1 MPIVARVSNFMQ
13 SFLPVETSFSR
24 VGFLGPIV
32 GFVTTLALGILVGQ
46 RWASSYDAIKKL
58 QETADAIKRKV
69 EAPQDKKEPNKENDS
84 LGIFQGTLTQI
95 KTLLEKSQRP
105 PEETEFLVNLQ
116 QNITQIKTLLEKKE
130 QPNEGTILA
139 EQVSKLVSNNVTLAA
154 SLEHKILEHTLEG
167 NKEYQK
173 LKVGVEKL
181 NESIET
187 LKKENEK
194 IPTLEE
200 EKNNL
205 NRELE
210 QQKKNNQTL
219 TQEKETSEKQLKELR
234 PLVDR
239 NAALEEQTRENEKEI
254 TRLKEANATLQQTIT
269 HSSDREEGYTIEKE
283 DLKTENSRLSQ
294 KLADLT
300 IEKEEMKTQLASLK
314 STNGSLK
321 EQLKSQESDVKDLNW
336 LRTTVHAIKS
346 GAQLKSINPIEI
358 GTKAKE
364 IFNFCKETILEG
376 QRKQHQLSQLQ
387 RKAKGTTEEK

>member
-1 MPIVARVSNFMQ
+1 MPVVARISNFMQ

-69 EAPQDKKEPNKENDS
+69 EAPEDKKEPNKDNDS
-84 LGIFQGTLTQI
+84 LKIFQGTLTQV
-95 KTLLEKSQRP
+95 KTLLENPKRS

-116 QNITQIKTLLEKKE
+116 HNITQIKTLLEKKE

-139 EQVSKLVSNNVTLAA
+139 KQVSNNVTLVA

-173 LKVGVEKL
+173 LKVELEKL

-269 HSSDREEGYTIEKE
+269 HSSDREEGYTREKE
-283 DLKTENSRLSQ
+283 DLKTENSRLNQ

-314 STNGSLK
+314 STNTSLK

-358 GTKAKE
+358 GAKAKE